1 MLCLLFNCMFSS
13 KNNLFSLNHF
23 KFACMSVCTQV
34 VYSPQIESFSWL
46 LDLFF
51 LETMLKVQTGV
62 PAAVCW
68 LFIIYLNKSTLKV
81 SVGEVDMVAFM
92 NWCRVVRLV
101 AAHCR
106 EWNHCLSQR
115 LWVCGECPEKKRHC
129 AVTFSRQCWWC
140 FPRSGHFFP
149 SFIQQCGG

>member
-1 MLCLLFNCMFSS
+1 MFSS
-13 KNNLFSLNHF
+13 KNLFSLNHF
-23 KFACMSVCTQV
+23 KFVCMSVCTQV

-51 LETMLKVQTGV
+51 LETMLKVQAGV

-92 NWCRVVRLV
+92 NWCRLVRLV

-115 LWVCGECPEKKRHC
+115 LWVCGECPEKNRHC
-129 AVTFSRQCWWC
+129 GVW
-140 FPRSGHFFP
+140 HFHTSVGDVFQDQVIFFRP
-149 SFIQQCGG
+149 SFSSVVGRFSLW